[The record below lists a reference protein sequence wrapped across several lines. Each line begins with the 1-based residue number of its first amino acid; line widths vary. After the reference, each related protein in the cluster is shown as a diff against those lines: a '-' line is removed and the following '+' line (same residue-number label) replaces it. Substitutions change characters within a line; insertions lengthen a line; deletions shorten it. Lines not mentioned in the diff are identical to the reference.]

1 MLVNS
6 TEVQNNFGKYLDLAE
21 QEEIIITK
29 NGKPA
34 ARLVGVA
41 QVHKFLADS
50 LYGIIPKDVDEKA
63 LKSERLSQK

>member
-6 TEVQNNFGKYLDLAE
+6 TEAQNNFGRYLDLAE
-21 QEEIIITK
+21 QEEIIITR

-34 ARLVGVA
+34 ARLVGVT

-50 LYGIIPKDVDEKA
+50 LYGIIPKDIDEEA
-63 LKSERLSQK
+63 LKAERLSKK